1 MPSNLTEGASI
12 LFRCDEGFSPS
23 SEMTAVCTRDMTWN
37 PNPRNIQCCLT
48 AEDNSPP
55 DLVLTFGLGTLIA
68 TSVSSFIFGVLL
80 ATSVLLGVLLG
91 IFIHKRA
98 IEGER
103 ANENDTP
110 PNTQS
115 SGGANEVHPPPPPS
129 PLISVVTSQ
138 ETSNPVYEVIGDAT
152 QARATMVQLCDNI
165 AYGHTPNGN

>member
-1 MPSNLTEGASI
+1 MSSNLTEGSSI
-12 LFRCDEGFSPS
+12 IFQCDEGFSPS
-23 SEMTAVCTRDMTWN
+23 SGMTAVCTRDMTWN
-37 PNPRNIQCCLT
+37 PDPRNHQCCLT

-98 IEGER
+98 IEGKR

-115 SGGANEVHPPPPPS
+115 SGGANEVHPPPAP

-138 ETSNPVYEVIGDAT
+138 ETSNPVYEVIDDVSTST
-152 QARATMVQLCDNI
+152 QAQATMVQLCENI
-165 AYGHTPNGN
+165 AYGHTP

>member
-23 SEMTAVCTRDMTWN
+23 FEMTAVCTRDMSWN
-37 PNPRNIQCCLT
+37 PDPRNHQCCLT
-48 AEDNSPP
+48 AEDNSH
-55 DLVLTFGLGTLIA
+55 LVMSFGLGTLIS
-68 TSVSSFIFGVLL
+68 TSASTFFFG
-80 ATSVLLGVLLG
+80 VLLGVLSG

-98 IEGER
+98 IEGKR
-103 ANENDTP
+103 ANDNDTP

-115 SGGANEVHPPPPPS
+115 SGGANEVHPPPPP

-138 ETSNPVYEVIGDAT
+138 ETSNPVYEVIGDVSSLT
-152 QARATMVQLCDNI
+152 QAQATMVQLCDNI